1 MKLPCPIRTLFIYL
15 FFLIYML
22 AIFVAWIATAPLLI
36 SSHYIHF
43 KTTES
48 LYEIIGSLYFLLD
61 LSFFIITVL
70 CSARGWKPTVTD
82 WFQHIYKLIRPEAS
96 TGVWPVRGLDL
107 PQHPTSLLP
116 PCTPIHYYQ
125 ERIPWDPALMRKK
138 AFHSPRSLSIA
149 SPPLYSIIL
158 LHPQRPQTHT
168 HRRTPFVSGEQSA
181 YMMYRVTSLFR

>member
-1 MKLPCPIRTLFIYL
+1 MKLLDHC
-15 FFLIYML
+15 
-22 AIFVAWIATAPLLI
+22 IFSQICL
-36 SSHYIHF
+36 
-43 KTTES
+43 
-48 LYEIIGSLYFLLD
+48 
-61 LSFFIITVL
+61 FFIITVL

-82 WFQHIYKLIRPEAS
+82 GFQHIYKLIRPEAS

-125 ERIPWDPALMRKK
+125 ERIPWDLVLMRKK
-138 AFHSPRSLSIA
+138 KKKLSTPLAASPRLLHRFT
-149 SPPLYSIIL
+149 PLYSST
-158 LHPQRPQTHT
+158 PNAPQTHT